1 MAATFNL
8 VLFETSF
15 HSRRD
20 PTGSTMQM
28 KTTENYCCNGIHVKP
43 KKELLLQK
51 HETTGGRHNKR
62 ALGDYFETAEI
73 DLPTSS
79 NVVQL
84 RGLTPANSPENKA
97 FQQTSGQQET
107 ISVIRTPS
115 HTRGTVYSQCPIQN
129 AAL

>member
-8 VLFETSF
+8 VLFETFF

-28 KTTENYCCNGIHVKP
+28 KTENYCCNGIHVKP
-43 KKELLLQK
+43 KKDLLLQK
-51 HETTGGRHNKR
+51 HETPGGRHKR

-79 NVVQL
+79 NVVQV
-84 RGLTPANSPENKA
+84 RGLTPCS
-97 FQQTSGQQET
+97 
-107 ISVIRTPS
+107 
-115 HTRGTVYSQCPIQN
+115 C
-129 AAL
+129 